1 MRIVKYLT
9 VWDFTVYNTLES
21 KILDSF
27 SNWRKQNLDVTEY
40 VQNEKDYFGF
50 AYNDTSDFA
59 GLWCCSKE
67 CHYKWIPEYVFQGLV
82 YDEDFIMYAIFD
94 NKWNETRRVPIGCLD
109 SDEVWQL
116 SEMRTFS

>member
-82 YDEDFIMYAIFD
+82 MKILLCMQYSIINGMKPEEY
-94 NKWNETRRVPIGCLD
+94 
-109 SDEVWQL
+109 L
-116 SEMRTFS
+116 SVV

>member
-109 SDEVWQL
+109 GDEVWQL

>member
-50 AYNDTSDFA
+50 AYNRT
-59 GLWCCSKE
+59 
-67 CHYKWIPEYVFQGLV
+67 LV
-82 YDEDFIMYAIFD
+82 
-94 NKWNETRRVPIGCLD
+94 L
-109 SDEVWQL
+109 
-116 SEMRTFS
+116 

>member
-21 KILDSF
+21 KILDYF

-50 AYNDTSDFA
+50 AYNDTSDFGA
-59 GLWCCSKE
+59 VVKNVIINGFQSTCFKGLCMMKILLCMQYSIINGMKPEE
-67 CHYKWIPEYVFQGLV
+67 C
-82 YDEDFIMYAIFD
+82 
-94 NKWNETRRVPIGCLD
+94 
-109 SDEVWQL
+109 L
-116 SEMRTFS
+116 SVV

>member
-9 VWDFTVYNTLES
+9 EWDNSVYSMLES

-27 SNWRKQNLDVTEY
+27 SRWRKQNLDVAEY
-40 VQNEKDYFGF
+40 VKNEKDYFGF

-67 CHYKWIPEYVFQGLV
+67 CRYKWIPNYVFQCLV
-82 YDEDFIMYAIFD
+82 YDEDFVMYALFD
-94 NKWNETRRVPIGCLD
+94 NKWNETRRVPIGYLD
-109 SDEVWQL
+109 SDEIEQL
-116 SEMRTFS
+116 SEMRIF

>member
-50 AYNDTSDFA
+50 IMTPVTLQDFGA
-59 GLWCCSKE
+59 VVKNVIINGFQSTCFKGLCMMKILLCMQYSIINGMKPEE
-67 CHYKWIPEYVFQGLV
+67 C
-82 YDEDFIMYAIFD
+82 
-94 NKWNETRRVPIGCLD
+94 
-109 SDEVWQL
+109 L
-116 SEMRTFS
+116 SVV